1 MKLGIAG
8 SGMIV
13 RDLFRFI
20 HDVDGIEL
28 EAIASTPKSIDKVK
42 KMAADEGIKKYYPD
56 YQHLLDDDEIEVMY
70 IASPNHLHYSMCKEA
85 LDCC

>member
-1 MKLGIAG
+1 MRLGIAG

-70 IASPNHLHYSMCKEA
+70 IASPNHLHYSM
-85 LDCC
+85 LSLIHI

>member
-42 KMAADEGIKKYYPD
+42 KMAADEGIKK
-56 YQHLLDDDEIEVMY
+56 
-70 IASPNHLHYSMCKEA
+70 C
-85 LDCC
+85 

>member
-70 IASPNHLHYSMCKEA
+70 IA
-85 LDCC
+85 